1 VRGLRIFIGDL
12 WIGFVLLGA
21 IIGAI
26 APVAVIVYIFYELLR

>member
-1 VRGLRIFIGDL
+1 MRGLKIFIGDL

-26 APVAVIVYIFYELLR
+26 APVVLAGYILYELLR